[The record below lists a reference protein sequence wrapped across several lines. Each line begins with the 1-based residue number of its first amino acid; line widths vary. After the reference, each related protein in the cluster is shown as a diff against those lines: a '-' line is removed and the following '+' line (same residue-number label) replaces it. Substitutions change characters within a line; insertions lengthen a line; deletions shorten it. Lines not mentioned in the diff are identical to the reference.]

1 VDLVHGLP
9 EEEGAEGHREVGRHP
24 HHLRLALRS
33 LAPADL
39 DSATAACGDGRDEAS
54 NRTRPSALRDQI
66 MGLGLTGLIW
76 A

>member
-1 VDLVHGLP
+1 VNLVHGLP
-9 EEEGAEGHREVGRHP
+9 EEKGAEGHREVGRHP

-39 DSATAACGDGRDEAS
+39 DWATAASLPVGMDGMRSDY
-54 NRTRPSALRDQI
+54 
-66 MGLGLTGLIW
+66 GLGAHRVDLGLISFP